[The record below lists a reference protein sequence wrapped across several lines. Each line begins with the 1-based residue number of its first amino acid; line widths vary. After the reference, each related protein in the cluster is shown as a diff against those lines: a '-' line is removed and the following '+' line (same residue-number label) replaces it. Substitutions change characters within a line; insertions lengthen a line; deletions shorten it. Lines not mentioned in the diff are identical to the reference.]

1 MGGGREKENAADQR
15 RCDPH
20 GSEERAVIAA
30 TSSGRG
36 LAVPGEPARRFQRG
50 NFGMHSMDRRVT
62 VRSQPPKTHPERQMG
77 DPGSGGAATP
87 EQGKANFIPNVAFLG
102 VFPPLFPAAGK
113 ANCIQEGTAAF
124 LGKLWGILDP
134 GPADSSPLGA
144 RRG

>member
-30 TSSGRG
+30 TSSGRR

-50 NFGMHSMDRRVT
+50 NFGMHSMDGGVT

-87 EQGKANFIPNVAFLG
+87 EQGKANFIPNVAFFGDVSPPLSSCREGKLHPGGNSG
-102 VFPPLFPAAGK
+102 VFGEAVG
-113 ANCIQEGTAAF
+113 
-124 LGKLWGILDP
+124 DP
-134 GPADSSPLGA
+134 GSWHS
-144 RRG
+144 